1 MTMAEEGFLRRW
13 ARRKTETQAG
23 IEPAP
28 EPASEI
34 VVEPAAARV
43 PVAEA
48 LVAGQ
53 TAPAKPTPLQPMP
66 SQPTQLQPAVL
77 PTMDDVA
84 QLTSESDFSAFVARG
99 VDQAVRR
106 SALKKLFTDPH
117 FNVMDKLDMYMDDYN
132 VASPMS
138 AEMLASL
145 KHSKSFFDQ
154 AAEEARKRAEAEA
167 RIAAGGGL
175 EAALPCPAEP
185 GTSQPGAAEPDAA
198 VPALAPASED
208 ADDATAAAPQGRLAA
223 VSAVS
228 AVSAGSAKVAEVAE
242 LAEVHLTPPGAHTVA
257 ETGIMMQKQ
266 P

>member
-1 MTMAEEGFLRRW
+1 MAEEGFLRRW
-13 ARRKTETQAG
+13 ARRKTETRAG

-28 EPASEI
+28 EPASESGT
-34 VVEPAAARV
+34 VVETAAARA

-48 LVAGQ
+48 APVA
-53 TAPAKPTPLQPMP
+53 
-66 SQPTQLQPAVL
+66 QPAQAPVVL

-106 SALKKLFTDPH
+106 SALKKLFADPH

-132 VASPMS
+132 VASPMP

-154 AAEEARKRAEAEA
+154 AAEDARKRAEAEA
-167 RIAAGGGL
+167 RAMLETGGVP
-175 EAALPCPAEP
+175 EAPCPAA
-185 GTSQPGAAEPDAA
+185 PGAAGHAQAET
-198 VPALAPASED
+198 PASED
-208 ADDATAAAPQGRLAA
+208 ADHAIRPAEAPEATEAPPM
-223 VSAVS
+223 
-228 AVSAGSAKVAEVAE
+228 
-242 LAEVHLTPPGAHTVA
+242 PPGAQIVA
-257 ETGIMMQKQ
+257 QTDTIMQKQ

>member
-1 MTMAEEGFLRRW
+1 MTMSEEGFLRRW
-13 ARRKTETQAG
+13 ARRKTETKAG

-34 VVEPAAARV
+34 VLESSIARV

-48 LVAGQ
+48 
-53 TAPAKPTPLQPMP
+53 APAPVQPMP
-66 SQPTQLQPAVL
+66 VQPTPVQPTPVQPIVL

-84 QLTSESDFSAFVARG
+84 QLTPESDFSAFVARG

-106 SALKKLFTDPH
+106 SALKKLFADPH

-132 VASPMS
+132 VASPMP

-154 AAEEARKRAEAEA
+154 AAEDARKRAEAEA
-167 RIAAGGGL
+167 RAEAGRVMQ
-175 EAALPCPAEP
+175 ASLPCPAEP
-185 GTSQPGAAEPDAA
+185 GAAGAAHALPPEDAGEAADEVADEAAEP
-198 VPALAPASED
+198 
-208 ADDATAAAPQGRLAA
+208 
-223 VSAVS
+223 
-228 AVSAGSAKVAEVAE
+228 AEV
-242 LAEVHLTPPGAHTVA
+242 LEVPPMPAGAHTVA